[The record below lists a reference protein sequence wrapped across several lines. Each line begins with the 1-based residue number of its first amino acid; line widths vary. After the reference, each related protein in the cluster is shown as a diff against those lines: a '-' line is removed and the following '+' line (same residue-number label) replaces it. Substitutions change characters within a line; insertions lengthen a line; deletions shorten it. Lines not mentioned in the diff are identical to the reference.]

1 MKLTDLK
8 KQSLVLVFIFQLIN
22 SGISQT
28 DDLETLLFELPDVSF
43 KKIETANAYGSAYE
57 LKIKQPLDH
66 GDPEQGFFHQKVF
79 LTHAGYDRP
88 TVMVTEGYSRNNNRV
103 YELTEFIN
111 ANQIGVEHRFFGES
125 LPDPLNYDY
134 LNLEQATADLHHI
147 RELFRNIYSG
157 KWVSTGISK
166 GGATTIFYRYYYPED
181 VDVSVPYV
189 APINNAFEDQR
200 LYDFLDTIG
209 SDDCREKIRSFQLQ
223 LLENREKVLPL
234 LKFYSLGANAD
245 YTYLTI
251 EEAFEYAVL
260 EYPFSFWQYGYS
272 CDEIPNGSTSIE
284 EIVEYLNE
292 VSNITFFS
300 DGLIDTYGAHYYQ
313 AATEMG
319 YYGYETKD
327 FEDLLIAL
335 PTDINPHA
343 TFLPNKMTAAFDG
356 KVLKGVNEWI
366 EKEDNKFIYINGGI
380 DTWSATA
387 VPQSDKDNSKWFFM
401 AGKHHGNAR
410 ITEMTKSEK
419 ELLISTLE
427 KWLSIKIETEM
438 PVKK

>member
-8 KQSLVLVFIFQLIN
+8 KQTLVLVFVFQLIN

-43 KKIETANAYGSAYE
+43 KKIGTANAYGSSYE

-66 GDPEQGFFHQKVF
+66 GDPEKGFFHQKVF
-79 LTHAGYDRP
+79 LTHTGYDRP
-88 TVMVTEGYSRNNNRV
+88 TVMVTEGYSRNSNRV

-125 LPDPLNYDY
+125 LPDSLNYDY

-147 RELFRNIYSG
+147 RELFRIIYSG

-209 SDDCREKIRSFQLQ
+209 SDDCREKIRSFQVQ

-260 EYPFSFWQYGYS
+260 EYPFSFWQYGHS
-272 CDEIPNGSTSIE
+272 CDEIPNESTSIE
-284 EIVEYLNE
+284 DIVEYLNA

-327 FEDLLIAL
+327 FEDLLVAL

-343 TFLPNKMTAAFDG
+343 TFMPNKMTAAFDG
-356 KVLKGVNEWI
+356 KVLKEVNEWLD
-366 EKEDNKFIYINGGI
+366 KENNKFIYINGGI

-387 VPQSDKDNSKWFFM
+387 VPQSDKDNSEWFFM
-401 AGKHHGNAR
+401 AGKHHGSAR

-419 ELLISTLE
+419 DLLISTLE
-427 KWLSIKIETEM
+427 KWLSVKIETEM